1 MKCKIEKYLLL
12 FFLSFDEVTES
23 YFFLNNIFNQHLL
36 IVSICLVKSL
46 GNPLQSHRFITLS
59 IESLF
64 PGLTSYAYI
73 IVIAVCSCANLLH
86 LCPTLCDPI
95 DHRPPGSTVHEIL
108 LARILEWIAT
118 LSSRVFS
125 QPKDRIHISYIY
137 RIAGRFLTKQL

>member
-1 MKCKIEKYLLL
+1 MQDRKIFIAI
-12 FFLSFDEVTES
+12 FFKFWWSHRKL
-23 YFFLNNIFNQHLL
+23 FFLNNIFNQHLL

-73 IVIAVCSCANLLH
+73 IVIAVCLCANLLH

>member
-1 MKCKIEKYLLL
+1 MQDRKIFIAI
-12 FFLSFDEVTES
+12 FFKFWWSHRKLS
-23 YFFLNNIFNQHLL
+23 FLNNIFNQHLL

-73 IVIAVCSCANLLH
+73 IVIAVCLCANLLH
-86 LCPTLCDPI
+86 LCPTLCDPV

-125 QPKDRIHISYIY
+125 QPKDWIYISYIY